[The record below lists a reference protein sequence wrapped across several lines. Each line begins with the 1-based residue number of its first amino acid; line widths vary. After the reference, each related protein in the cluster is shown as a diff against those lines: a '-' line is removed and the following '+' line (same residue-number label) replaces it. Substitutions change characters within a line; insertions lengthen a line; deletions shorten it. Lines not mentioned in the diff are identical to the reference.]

1 MTSLWFYIKILKLQ
15 LKLSFKLL
23 GLNVKYQKRL
33 ILNNNNDDNNNK
45 NKKDNII
52 INNKMVKHFS
62 FMNSETYAT
71 VS

>member
-15 LKLSFKLL
+15 LKLSFTFL

-45 NKKDNII
+45 NKED
-52 INNKMVKHFS
+52 INNSNTIVKHFS
-62 FMNSETYAT
+62 FRNSGTYAT
-71 VS
+71 IS